1 MCQDSSEH
9 LLLHLNCISCL
20 HSINTI
26 KKTKDS
32 NRMIKLIELKQ
43 QLVSIGLIASI
54 SRNIYICLSLCG
66 DVPEE
71 QRGTYI

>member
-1 MCQDSSEH
+1 M
-9 LLLHLNCISCL
+9 
-20 HSINTI
+20 IN
-26 KKTKDS
+26 
-32 NRMIKLIELKQ
+32 LIELKQ